1 MLKVVPMWS
10 SPINGLVVALCLGV
24 TGLSAAEPAWV
35 AKPGPWGDLQVRAV
49 YLEPPENILAVV
61 AKPSSVT
68 RWTFEQTTVNGV
80 RAIMEKAGVSAPVV
94 ERLLG
99 PTQVVVSGN
108 NVVVLPK
115 VDDLVAMSQPA
126 RSALYLELAKSPANE
141 YQRDP
146 VFIHGGDI
154 DDWLAESDLGK
165 PQQELLRKLLW
176 RRGAALVFSDIQALL
191 TLSKGPEETAAVF
204 RTITRVRSLLVEL
217 RLPLK
222 EGRSAFIDY
231 WSAGQLNAERTPF
244 LVAITRRR
252 APQEVDV
259 TQFLPT
265 LARRRVY
272 TFPTAAMGLK
282 GRLPDC
288 HWTSLNFFEEEP
300 KDLYLDSAK
309 ASEHLLNDYVAVDP
323 PYKFG
328 DVLCFLEDGEG
339 LHTCVQ
345 VADDIVLTKNG
356 ESILAPW
363 TFMSLKDVDDIYR
376 RSENTRIQG
385 YRLKGR

>member
-1 MLKVVPMWS
+1 
-10 SPINGLVVALCLGV
+10 VALCLGV
-24 TGLSAAEPAWV
+24 AGLFAAEPAWV
-35 AKPGPWGDLQVRAV
+35 AKPGPWGDLQVRTV

-61 AKPSSVT
+61 SKPSSVT
-68 RWTFEQTTVNGV
+68 RWTFEQTTEKGV
-80 RAIMEKAGVSAPVV
+80 RAIMAKAGLTSALID
-94 ERLLG
+94 RLMG
-99 PTQVVVSGN
+99 PTQVVASGN

-115 VDDLVAMSQPA
+115 VEDLVAIGETA
-126 RSALYLELAKSPANE
+126 RSALYVELAKSAANE

-154 DDWLAESDLGK
+154 DDWLAETEITK
-165 PQQELLRKLLW
+165 PQQELMRKLLW
-176 RRGAALVFSDIQALL
+176 RRGSAVVFSDIQALL
-191 TLSKGPEETAAVF
+191 TLTKDAGEVAAVF

-217 RLPLK
+217 KLPLK
-222 EGRSAFIDY
+222 EGRASFIDY
-231 WSAGQLNAERTPF
+231 WSAGSLNAERVPF
-244 LVAITRRR
+244 LAAITRRR
-252 APQEVDV
+252 APQLIDV

-288 HWTSLNFFEEEP
+288 HWTSLNFFEEEA
-300 KDLYLDSAK
+300 KDTYLDSAV
-309 ASEHLLNDYVAVDP
+309 ASQHLLTAYAAIDP

-328 DVLCFLEDGEG
+328 DVLCFLDNGEG

-376 RSENTRIQG
+376 RSPDTRIQG

>member
-1 MLKVVPMWS
+1 MSFRS
-10 SPINGLVVALCLGV
+10 SLRFALISALCVVAAGV
-24 TGLSAAEPAWV
+24 FAAEPAWV
-35 AKPGPWGDLQVRAV
+35 AKPGPWGELQVRTV
-49 YLEPPENILAVV
+49 YLEPPENILAIV
-61 AKPSSVT
+61 AKPTSVT
-68 RWTFEQTTVNGV
+68 RWTFEQTTEKGV
-80 RAIMEKAGVSAPVV
+80 REIMEKAGLPSAVIG
-94 ERLLG
+94 RLLS
-99 PTQVVVSGN
+99 PTQVVASGN
-108 NVVVLPK
+108 SVVVLPK
-115 VDDLVAMSQPA
+115 VEDLLAISQEA
-126 RSALYLELAKSPANE
+126 RSALYAELAKSAANE

-154 DDWLAESDLGK
+154 EDWLAETEITK

-176 RRGAALVFSDIQALL
+176 RRGSALVFSDIQALL
-191 TLSKGPEETAAVF
+191 TLAKNSDEVAAVF

-217 RLPLK
+217 KLPLK
-222 EGRSAFIDY
+222 EGRAEFIDY
-231 WSAGQLNAERTPF
+231 WSAGTLNAERAPF

-252 APQEVDV
+252 APQMIDI

-300 KDLYLDSAK
+300 KDLFLDSAK
-309 ASEHLLNDYVAVDP
+309 ASEHLLSGYVAIDP
-323 PYKFG
+323 PFKFG
-328 DVLCFLEDGEG
+328 DVLCFLDNGEG

-363 TFMSLKDVDDIYR
+363 TFMSLKDLEEIYR
-376 RSENTRIQG
+376 RSANTRVQG

>member
-1 MLKVVPMWS
+1 MS
-10 SPINGLVVALCLGV
+10 FRSPIPLVLILALSLCAAGLF
-24 TGLSAAEPAWV
+24 SAEPVWV
-35 AKPGPWGDLQVRAV
+35 AKPGPWGDLQVRTV

-61 AKPSSVT
+61 AKPSAVT
-68 RWTFEQTTVNGV
+68 RWTFEQTTEKGV
-80 RAIMEKAGVSAPVV
+80 RATMEKAGLPSALVD
-94 ERLLG
+94 RLLG
-99 PTQVVVSGN
+99 PTQVVSSGN

-115 VDDLVAMSQPA
+115 VEDLVAMTEAS
-126 RSALYLELAKSPANE
+126 RSALYAELAKSSANE

-146 VFIHGGDI
+146 IFIHGGDI
-154 DDWLAESDLGK
+154 DDWLAETDITK
-165 PQQELLRKLLW
+165 PQQELMRKLLW

-191 TLSKGPEETAAVF
+191 TLAKDSKEVAAVF
-204 RTITRVRSLLVEL
+204 RTITRIRSLLVEL
-217 RLPLK
+217 KLPLR
-222 EGRSAFIDY
+222 EGRATFVDY
-231 WSAGQLNAERTPF
+231 WSAGNLNAERVPF
-244 LVAITRRR
+244 LVAVTRRR
-252 APQEVDV
+252 APQDIDI

-309 ASEHLLNDYVAVDP
+309 ASEHLLTDYVAIDP

-328 DVLCFLEDGEG
+328 DILCFLDDGEG

-363 TFMSLKDVDDIYR
+363 TFMPLKDVDDIYR
-376 RSENTRIQG
+376 RSADTRIQG

>member
-1 MLKVVPMWS
+1 MSLRPSLVF
-10 SPINGLVVALCLGV
+10 GLVSVVCLGV
-24 TGLSAAEPAWV
+24 LGLFSAEPVWV
-35 AKPGPWGDLQVRAV
+35 SKPGPWGDLQVRTV
-49 YLEPPENILAVV
+49 YLEPPENILAIV
-61 AKPSSVT
+61 AKPSSIT
-68 RWTFEQTTVNGV
+68 RWTFEQTTEKGV
-80 RAIMEKAGVSAPVV
+80 RLTMEKAGLPSGLID
-94 ERLLG
+94 RLLG
-99 PTQVVVSGN
+99 PTQIIASGN

-115 VDDLVAMSQPA
+115 VEDLVEISQAA
-126 RSALYLELAKSPANE
+126 RSALYLELAKSAANE

-146 VFIHGGDI
+146 VFIHGGDV
-154 DDWLAESDLGK
+154 DDWLADVEISK
-165 PQQELLRKLLW
+165 PQQAMLRKLLW
-176 RRGAALVFSDIQALL
+176 RRGAALVFSDIQAV
-191 TLSKGPEETAAVF
+191 LSLAKNSEEVAAVF

-217 RLPLK
+217 KLPLK
-222 EGRSAFIDY
+222 DGRATFIDY
-231 WSAGQLNAERTPF
+231 WSAGTLNAERAPF

-252 APQEVDV
+252 APQLIDI

-309 ASEHLLNDYVAVDP
+309 ASEHLLADYVAIDP
-323 PYKFG
+323 PFKFG
-328 DVLCFLEDGEG
+328 DILCFLDKGEG

-363 TFMSLKDVDDIYR
+363 TLMPMKDVDDVYR
-376 RSENTRIQG
+376 RSPDTRVQG
-385 YRLKGR
+385 YRLKGH

>member
-1 MLKVVPMWS
+1 MS
-10 SPINGLVVALCLGV
+10 FRSPIPLVLILALSLCAAGLF
-24 TGLSAAEPAWV
+24 SAEPVWV
-35 AKPGPWGDLQVRAV
+35 AKPGPWGDLQVRTV

-61 AKPSSVT
+61 AKPSAVT
-68 RWTFEQTTVNGV
+68 RWTFEQTTEKGV
-80 RAIMEKAGVSAPVV
+80 RATMEKAGLPSALVD
-94 ERLLG
+94 RLLG
-99 PTQVVVSGN
+99 PTQVVSSGN

-115 VDDLVAMSQPA
+115 VEDLVAMTEAS
-126 RSALYLELAKSPANE
+126 RSALYAELAKSSANE

-146 VFIHGGDI
+146 IFIHGGDI
-154 DDWLAESDLGK
+154 DDWLAETEITK
-165 PQQELLRKLLW
+165 PQQELMRKLLW

-191 TLSKGPEETAAVF
+191 TLAKDSKEVAAVF
-204 RTITRVRSLLVEL
+204 RTITRIRSLLVEL
-217 RLPLK
+217 KLPLR
-222 EGRSAFIDY
+222 EGRATFVDY
-231 WSAGQLNAERTPF
+231 WSAGNLNAERVPF
-244 LVAITRRR
+244 LVAVTRRR
-252 APQEVDV
+252 APQDIDI

-309 ASEHLLNDYVAVDP
+309 ASEHLLTDYVAIDP

-328 DVLCFLEDGEG
+328 DILCFLDDGEG

-363 TFMSLKDVDDIYR
+363 TFMPLKDVDDIYR
-376 RSENTRIQG
+376 RSADTRIQG

>member
-1 MLKVVPMWS
+1 LC
-10 SPINGLVVALCLGV
+10 VVAAGV
-24 TGLSAAEPAWV
+24 FAAEPVWV
-35 AKPGPWGDLQVRAV
+35 AKPGPWGELQVRTV
-49 YLEPPENILAVV
+49 YLEPPENILAIV
-61 AKPSSVT
+61 AKPTSVT
-68 RWTFEQTTVNGV
+68 RWTFEQTTEKGV
-80 RAIMEKAGVSAPVV
+80 RGIMEKAGLPSAVIG
-94 ERLLG
+94 RLLS
-99 PTQVVVSGN
+99 PAQVVASGN
-108 NVVVLPK
+108 SVVVLPK
-115 VDDLVAMSQPA
+115 VEDLLAISQEA
-126 RSALYLELAKSPANE
+126 RSALYAELAKSAANE

-154 DDWLAESDLGK
+154 EDWLAETEITK

-176 RRGAALVFSDIQALL
+176 RRGSALVFSDIQALL
-191 TLSKGPEETAAVF
+191 TLAKNSDEVAAVF

-217 RLPLK
+217 KLPLK
-222 EGRSAFIDY
+222 EGRAQFIDY
-231 WSAGQLNAERTPF
+231 WSAGTLNAERAPF

-252 APQEVDV
+252 APQIIDI

-300 KDLYLDSAK
+300 KDLFLDSAK
-309 ASEHLLNDYVAVDP
+309 ASEHLLSGYVAIDP
-323 PYKFG
+323 PFKFG
-328 DVLCFLEDGEG
+328 DVLCFLDNGEG

-363 TFMSLKDVDDIYR
+363 TFMSLKDLEEIYR
-376 RSENTRIQG
+376 RSANTRVQG
-385 YRLKGR
+385 YRLKGH

>member
-1 MLKVVPMWS
+1 MS
-10 SPINGLVVALCLGV
+10 FRSPIPLVLILALSLCAAGLF
-24 TGLSAAEPAWV
+24 SAEPVWV
-35 AKPGPWGDLQVRAV
+35 AKPGPWGDLQVRTV

-61 AKPSSVT
+61 AKPSAVT
-68 RWTFEQTTVNGV
+68 RWTFEQTTEKGV
-80 RAIMEKAGVSAPVV
+80 RATLEKAGLPSALVD
-94 ERLLG
+94 RLLG
-99 PTQVVVSGN
+99 PTQVVASGN

-115 VDDLVAMSQPA
+115 VEDLVAMTEAA
-126 RSALYLELAKSPANE
+126 RSALYAELAKSSANE

-146 VFIHGGDI
+146 IFIHGGDI
-154 DDWLAESDLGK
+154 DDWLAETEITK
-165 PQQELLRKLLW
+165 PQQELMRKLLW
-176 RRGAALVFSDIQALL
+176 RRGSALVFSDIQALL
-191 TLSKGPEETAAVF
+191 TLAKDSQEVAAVF
-204 RTITRVRSLLVEL
+204 RTITRIRSLLVEL
-217 RLPLK
+217 RLPLR
-222 EGRSAFIDY
+222 EGRATFVDY
-231 WSAGQLNAERTPF
+231 WSAGNLNAERVPF
-244 LVAITRRR
+244 LVAVTRRR
-252 APQEVDV
+252 APQDVDV

-265 LARRRVY
+265 LARRRIY

-309 ASEHLLNDYVAVDP
+309 ASEHLLTDYVAIDP

-328 DVLCFLEDGEG
+328 DILCFLDDGEG

-363 TFMSLKDVDDIYR
+363 TFMPLKDVDDIYR
-376 RSENTRIQG
+376 RSADTRIQG

>member
-1 MLKVVPMWS
+1 MS
-10 SPINGLVVALCLGV
+10 FRSPIPLVLILALSLCAAGLF
-24 TGLSAAEPAWV
+24 SAEPVWV
-35 AKPGPWGDLQVRAV
+35 AKPGPWGDLQVRTV

-61 AKPSSVT
+61 AKPSAVT
-68 RWTFEQTTVNGV
+68 RWTFEQTTEKGV
-80 RAIMEKAGVSAPVV
+80 RATLEKAGLPSALVD
-94 ERLLG
+94 RLLG
-99 PTQVVVSGN
+99 PTQVVASGN

-115 VDDLVAMSQPA
+115 VEDLVAMTEAS
-126 RSALYLELAKSPANE
+126 RSALYAELAKSSANE

-146 VFIHGGDI
+146 IFIHGGDI
-154 DDWLAESDLGK
+154 DDWLAETEITK
-165 PQQELLRKLLW
+165 PQQELMRKLLW
-176 RRGAALVFSDIQALL
+176 RRGSALVFSDIQALL
-191 TLSKGPEETAAVF
+191 TLAKDSQEVAAVF
-204 RTITRVRSLLVEL
+204 RTITRIRSLLVEL
-217 RLPLK
+217 RLPLR
-222 EGRSAFIDY
+222 EGRATFVDY
-231 WSAGQLNAERTPF
+231 WSAGNLNAERVPF
-244 LVAITRRR
+244 LVAVTRRR
-252 APQEVDV
+252 APQDIDV

-265 LARRRVY
+265 LARRRIY

-309 ASEHLLNDYVAVDP
+309 ASEHLLTDYVAIDP

-328 DVLCFLEDGEG
+328 DILCFLDDGEG

-363 TFMSLKDVDDIYR
+363 TFMPLKDVDDIYR
-376 RSENTRIQG
+376 RSADTRIQG

>member
-1 MLKVVPMWS
+1 VS
-10 SPINGLVVALCLGV
+10 FRSPIPLVLILALSLCAAGLF
-24 TGLSAAEPAWV
+24 SAEPVWV
-35 AKPGPWGDLQVRAV
+35 AKPGPWGDLQVRTV

-61 AKPSSVT
+61 AKPSAVT
-68 RWTFEQTTVNGV
+68 RWTFEQTTEKGV
-80 RAIMEKAGVSAPVV
+80 RATMEKAGLPSALVD
-94 ERLLG
+94 RLLG
-99 PTQVVVSGN
+99 PTQVVSSGN

-115 VDDLVAMSQPA
+115 VEDLVAMTEAS
-126 RSALYLELAKSPANE
+126 RSALYAELAKSSANE

-146 VFIHGGDI
+146 IFIHGGDI
-154 DDWLAESDLGK
+154 DDWLAETDITK
-165 PQQELLRKLLW
+165 PQQELMRKLLW

-191 TLSKGPEETAAVF
+191 TLAKDSKEVAAVF
-204 RTITRVRSLLVEL
+204 RTITRIRSLLVEL
-217 RLPLK
+217 KLPLR
-222 EGRSAFIDY
+222 EGRATFVDY
-231 WSAGQLNAERTPF
+231 WSAGNLNAERVPF
-244 LVAITRRR
+244 LVAVTRRR
-252 APQEVDV
+252 APQDIDI

-309 ASEHLLNDYVAVDP
+309 ASEHLLTDYVAIDP

-328 DVLCFLEDGEG
+328 DILCFLDDGEG

-363 TFMSLKDVDDIYR
+363 TFMPLKDVDDIYR
-376 RSENTRIQG
+376 RSADTRIQG

>member
-1 MLKVVPMWS
+1 M
-10 SPINGLVVALCLGV
+10 ALCLGV
-24 TGLSAAEPAWV
+24 AGLFAAEPAWI
-35 AKPGPWGDLQVRAV
+35 AKPGPWGDLQVRTV

-61 AKPSSVT
+61 SKPSSVT
-68 RWTFEQTTVNGV
+68 RWTFEQTTEKGV
-80 RAIMEKAGVSAPVV
+80 RAIMAKAGLTSALID
-94 ERLLG
+94 RLMG
-99 PTQVVVSGN
+99 PTQVVASGN

-115 VDDLVAMSQPA
+115 VEDLVAIGETA
-126 RSALYLELAKSPANE
+126 RSALYVELAKSSANE

-154 DDWLAESDLGK
+154 DDWLAETEITK
-165 PQQELLRKLLW
+165 PQQDLMRKLLW
-176 RRGAALVFSDIQALL
+176 RRGSAVVFSDIQALL
-191 TLSKGPEETAAVF
+191 TLTKDAGEVAAVF

-217 RLPLK
+217 KLPLK
-222 EGRSAFIDY
+222 EGRATFVDY
-231 WSAGQLNAERTPF
+231 WSAGSLNAERTPF

-252 APQEVDV
+252 AAQDVDV

-288 HWTSLNFFEEEP
+288 HWTSLNFFEEEA
-300 KDLYLDSAK
+300 KDAYLDSAV
-309 ASEHLLNDYVAVDP
+309 ASQHLLTAYAAIDP

-328 DVLCFLEDGEG
+328 DVLCFLDNGEG

-376 RSENTRIQG
+376 RSPDTRIQG

>member
-1 MLKVVPMWS
+1 VSLRPSLVF
-10 SPINGLVVALCLGV
+10 GLVSVVCLGV
-24 TGLSAAEPAWV
+24 LGLFSAEPVWV
-35 AKPGPWGDLQVRAV
+35 SKPGPWGDLQVRTV
-49 YLEPPENILAVV
+49 YLEPPENILAIV

-68 RWTFEQTTVNGV
+68 RWTFEQTTEKGV
-80 RAIMEKAGVSAPVV
+80 RLTMEKAGLPSGLID
-94 ERLLG
+94 RLLG
-99 PTQVVVSGN
+99 PTQVIASGN

-115 VDDLVAMSQPA
+115 VEDLVEISQAA
-126 RSALYLELAKSPANE
+126 RSALYLELAKSEANE
-141 YQRDP
+141 YQSDP
-146 VFIHGGDI
+146 VFIHGGDV
-154 DDWLAESDLGK
+154 DDWLADAEISK
-165 PQQELLRKLLW
+165 PQQAMLRKLIW
-176 RRGAALVFSDIQALL
+176 RRGAALVFSDIQAV
-191 TLSKGPEETAAVF
+191 LSLAKNSEEVAAVF

-217 RLPLK
+217 KLPLK
-222 EGRSAFIDY
+222 DGRATFIDY
-231 WSAGQLNAERTPF
+231 WSAGTLNAERAPF

-252 APQEVDV
+252 APQLIDI

-309 ASEHLLNDYVAVDP
+309 ASEHLLADYVAIDP
-323 PYKFG
+323 PFKFG
-328 DVLCFLEDGEG
+328 DVLCFLDKGEG

-363 TFMSLKDVDDIYR
+363 TLMPMKDVDDVYR
-376 RSENTRIQG
+376 RSPDTRVQG
-385 YRLKGR
+385 YRLKGH

>member
-1 MLKVVPMWS
+1 MSLRPSLVF
-10 SPINGLVVALCLGV
+10 GLVSVVCLGV
-24 TGLSAAEPAWV
+24 LGLFSAEPVWV
-35 AKPGPWGDLQVRAV
+35 SKPGPWGDLQVRTV
-49 YLEPPENILAVV
+49 YLEPPENILAIV

-68 RWTFEQTTVNGV
+68 RWTFEQTTEKGV
-80 RAIMEKAGVSAPVV
+80 RLTMEKAGLPSGLID
-94 ERLLG
+94 RLLG
-99 PTQVVVSGN
+99 PTQVIASGN

-115 VDDLVAMSQPA
+115 VEDLVEISQAA
-126 RSALYLELAKSPANE
+126 RSALYLELAKSEANE

-146 VFIHGGDI
+146 VFIHGGDV
-154 DDWLAESDLGK
+154 DDWLADVEISK
-165 PQQELLRKLLW
+165 PQQAMLRKLLW
-176 RRGAALVFSDIQALL
+176 RRGAALVFSDIPAV
-191 TLSKGPEETAAVF
+191 LSLAKNSEEVAAVF

-217 RLPLK
+217 KLPLK
-222 EGRSAFIDY
+222 DGRATFIDY
-231 WSAGQLNAERTPF
+231 WSAGTLNAERAPF

-252 APQEVDV
+252 APQLIDI

-309 ASEHLLNDYVAVDP
+309 ASEHLLADYVAIDP
-323 PYKFG
+323 PFKFG
-328 DVLCFLEDGEG
+328 DVLCFLDKGEG

-363 TFMSLKDVDDIYR
+363 TLMPMKDVDDDYR
-376 RSENTRIQG
+376 RSPDTRVQG
-385 YRLKGR
+385 YRLKGH

>member
-1 MLKVVPMWS
+1 MPSRS
-10 SPINGLVVALCLGV
+10 SSFFALLVALCLVAGA
-24 TGLSAAEPAWV
+24 LFSAEPVWV
-35 AKPGPWGDLQVRAV
+35 AKPGPWGDLQVRTV
-49 YLEPPENILAVV
+49 YLEPPENILAIV

-68 RWTFEQTTVNGV
+68 RWTFEQTTEKGV
-80 RAIMEKAGVSAPVV
+80 RAIMEKAGLTAASID
-94 ERLLG
+94 RLMG
-99 PTQVVVSGN
+99 PTQVIASGN
-108 NVVVLPK
+108 NVIVLPK
-115 VDDLVAMSQPA
+115 VADLVELSQSA
-126 RSALYLELAKSPANE
+126 RSALYLELAKSAANE

-154 DDWLAESDLGK
+154 EDWLAETEITK

-176 RRGAALVFSDIQALL
+176 RRGSALVFSDIQAV
-191 TLSKGPEETAAVF
+191 LSLAKTSEEIAAVF

-217 RLPLK
+217 KLPLK
-222 EGRSAFIDY
+222 DGRGTFIDY
-231 WSAGQLNAERTPF
+231 WSAGNLNAERTPF

-252 APQEVDV
+252 APQLIDV

-300 KDLYLDSAK
+300 NDLYLDTAK
-309 ASEHLLNDYVAVDP
+309 ASEHLLSGYVAVDP

-328 DVLCFLEDGEG
+328 DVLCFLDNGEG

-356 ESILAPW
+356 ESIRAPW

-376 RSENTRIQG
+376 RSADTRIQG
-385 YRLKGR
+385 YRLKAR

>member
-1 MLKVVPMWS
+1 M
-10 SPINGLVVALCLGV
+10 ALCLGA
-24 TGLSAAEPAWV
+24 GRLSSVEPAWV
-35 AKPGPWGDLQVRAV
+35 AKPGPWGDLRVRTV

-61 AKPSSVT
+61 AKPSSVP
-68 RWTFEQTTVNGV
+68 RWTFEQTTEKGV
-80 RAIMEKAGVSAPVV
+80 RLTMEKAGLPSGLID
-94 ERLLG
+94 RLMG
-99 PTQVVVSGN
+99 PTQVIASGN
-108 NVVVLPK
+108 NVIVLPK
-115 VDDLVAMSQPA
+115 VADLAEISQAA
-126 RSALYLELAKSPANE
+126 RSALYLELAKSGANE

-154 DDWLAESDLGK
+154 DDWMADVEISK

-176 RRGAALVFSDIQALL
+176 RRGAALVFSDIQAV
-191 TLSKGPEETAAVF
+191 LSLAKNSEEVAAVF
-204 RTITRVRSLLVEL
+204 RAITRVRSLLVEL
-217 RLPLK
+217 KLPLK
-222 EGRSAFIDY
+222 EGRATFIDY
-231 WSAGQLNAERTPF
+231 WSAGTLNTDRTPF

-252 APQEVDV
+252 APQMIDI

-272 TFPTAAMGLK
+272 TFPTAAMALK

-309 ASEHLLNDYVAVDP
+309 ASEHLLADYVAIDP
-323 PYKFG
+323 PFKFG
-328 DVLCFLEDGEG
+328 DVLCFLDKGEG

-345 VADDIVLTKNG
+345 VADDIVLSKNG

-363 TFMSLKDVDDIYR
+363 TLMPMKDVDDVYR
-376 RSENTRIQG
+376 RSPDTRVQG
-385 YRLKGR
+385 YRLKKH

>member
-1 MLKVVPMWS
+1 MR
-10 SPINGLVVALCLGV
+10 
-24 TGLSAAEPAWV
+24 T
-35 AKPGPWGDLQVRAV
+35 V

-68 RWTFEQTTVNGV
+68 RWTFEQTTEKGV
-80 RAIMEKAGVSAPVV
+80 RATMEKAGLPSALVD
-94 ERLLG
+94 RLLG
-99 PTQVVVSGN
+99 PTQVVASGN

-115 VDDLVAMSQPA
+115 VEDLVAMTAAS
-126 RSALYLELAKSPANE
+126 RSALYAELAKSSANE

-154 DDWLAESDLGK
+154 DDWLAETEITK
-165 PQQELLRKLLW
+165 PQQELMRKLLW
-176 RRGAALVFSDIQALL
+176 RRGSALVFSDIQALL
-191 TLSKGPEETAAVF
+191 SLAEGSEEVAAVF

-217 RLPLK
+217 RLPLR
-222 EGRSAFIDY
+222 EGRATFVDY
-231 WSAGQLNAERTPF
+231 WSAGNLNAERVPF
-244 LVAITRRR
+244 LVAVTRRR
-252 APQEVDV
+252 APQDIDV

-265 LARRRVY
+265 LARRRIY

-309 ASEHLLNDYVAVDP
+309 ASEHLLADYVAIDP

-328 DVLCFLEDGEG
+328 DILCFLDDGEG
-339 LHTCVQ
+339 LHTCVH

-363 TFMSLKDVDDIYR
+363 TFMPLKDVDDIYR
-376 RSENTRIQG
+376 RSPDTRIQG
-385 YRLKGR
+385 YRLKGH

>member
-1 MLKVVPMWS
+1 VSFRS
-10 SPINGLVVALCLGV
+10 SLRFALISALCVVAAGV
-24 TGLSAAEPAWV
+24 FAAEPAWV
-35 AKPGPWGDLQVRAV
+35 AKPGPWGELQVRTV
-49 YLEPPENILAVV
+49 YLEPPENILAIV
-61 AKPSSVT
+61 AKPTSVT
-68 RWTFEQTTVNGV
+68 RWTFEQTTEKGV
-80 RAIMEKAGVSAPVV
+80 RGIMEKAGLPSAVIG
-94 ERLLG
+94 RLLS
-99 PTQVVVSGN
+99 PTQVVASGN
-108 NVVVLPK
+108 SVVVLPK
-115 VDDLVAMSQPA
+115 VEDLLAISQEA
-126 RSALYLELAKSPANE
+126 RSALYAELAKSAANE

-154 DDWLAESDLGK
+154 EDWLAETEITK

-176 RRGAALVFSDIQALL
+176 RRGSALVFSDIQALL
-191 TLSKGPEETAAVF
+191 TLAKNSDEVAAVF

-217 RLPLK
+217 KLPLK
-222 EGRSAFIDY
+222 EGRAQFIDY
-231 WSAGQLNAERTPF
+231 WSAGTLNAERAPF

-252 APQEVDV
+252 APQMIDI

-300 KDLYLDSAK
+300 KDLFLDSAK
-309 ASEHLLNDYVAVDP
+309 ASEHLLSGYVAIDP
-323 PYKFG
+323 PFKFG
-328 DVLCFLEDGEG
+328 DVLCFLDNGEG

-363 TFMSLKDVDDIYR
+363 TFMSLKDLEEIYR
-376 RSENTRIQG
+376 RSANTRVQG
-385 YRLKGR
+385 YRLKGH

>member
-1 MLKVVPMWS
+1 VSIRSSLRFALLFVV
-10 SPINGLVVALCLGV
+10 CLGV
-24 TGLSAAEPAWV
+24 SRLFAAEPVWT
-35 AKPGPWGDLQVRAV
+35 AKPGPWGDLQVRTV
-49 YLEPPENILAVV
+49 YLEPPENILAIV

-68 RWTFEQTTVNGV
+68 RWTFEQTTEKNV
-80 RAIMEKAGVSAPVV
+80 REIMEKAGVSPALVSRLMAPAK
-94 ERLLG
+94 
-99 PTQVVVSGN
+99 VVVSGN
-108 NVVVLPK
+108 NVVILPE
-115 VDDLVAMSQPA
+115 VTDLAEIGQAA
-126 RSALYLELAKSPANE
+126 RSALYAELAKSAANE

-154 DDWLAESDLGK
+154 EDWLADTELTK
-165 PQQELLRKLLW
+165 PQQQLLRKLLW
-176 RRGAALVFSDIQALL
+176 RRGSALVFSDIQALL
-191 TLSKGPEETAAVF
+191 TLAKNSEEVAAVF

-217 RLPLK
+217 KLPLK
-222 EGRSAFIDY
+222 DGRATFIDY
-231 WSAGQLNAERTPF
+231 WSAGTLNAERVPF

-252 APQEVDV
+252 APQLVDV

-309 ASEHLLNDYVAVDP
+309 ATEHLLADYVAIDP

-328 DVLCFLEDGEG
+328 DILCFLDNGEG

-345 VADDIVLTKNG
+345 IADDIVLTKNG

-363 TFMSLKDVDDIYR
+363 TFMSLKDVDEVYR
-376 RSENTRIQG
+376 RSPATRIQG

>member
-1 MLKVVPMWS
+1 M
-10 SPINGLVVALCLGV
+10 ALCLGV
-24 TGLSAAEPAWV
+24 AGLFAAEPAWV
-35 AKPGPWGDLQVRAV
+35 AKPGPWGDLQVRTV

-61 AKPSSVT
+61 SKPSSVT
-68 RWTFEQTTVNGV
+68 RWTFEQTTEKGV
-80 RAIMEKAGVSAPVV
+80 RAIMAKAGLTSALID
-94 ERLLG
+94 RLMG
-99 PTQVVVSGN
+99 PTQVVASGN

-115 VDDLVAMSQPA
+115 VEDLVAIGETA
-126 RSALYLELAKSPANE
+126 RSALYVELAKSAANE
-141 YQRDP
+141 YQCDP

-154 DDWLAESDLGK
+154 DDWLAETEITK
-165 PQQELLRKLLW
+165 PQQDLMRKLLW
-176 RRGAALVFSDIQALL
+176 RRGSAVVFSDIQALL
-191 TLSKGPEETAAVF
+191 TLTKDAGEVAAVF

-217 RLPLK
+217 KLPLK
-222 EGRSAFIDY
+222 EGRATFVDY
-231 WSAGQLNAERTPF
+231 WSAGSLNAERTPF

-252 APQEVDV
+252 AAQDVDV

-288 HWTSLNFFEEEP
+288 HWTSLNFFEEEA
-300 KDLYLDSAK
+300 KDTYLDSAV
-309 ASEHLLNDYVAVDP
+309 ASQHLLTAYAAIDP

-328 DVLCFLEDGEG
+328 DVLCFLDNGEG

-376 RSENTRIQG
+376 RSPDTRIQG

>member
-1 MLKVVPMWS
+1 MSLRPSLVF
-10 SPINGLVVALCLGV
+10 GLVSVVCLGV
-24 TGLSAAEPAWV
+24 LGLFSAEPVWV
-35 AKPGPWGDLQVRAV
+35 SKSGPWGDLQVRTV
-49 YLEPPENILAVV
+49 YLEPPENILAIV

-68 RWTFEQTTVNGV
+68 RWTFEQTTEKGV
-80 RAIMEKAGVSAPVV
+80 RLTMEKAGLPSGLID
-94 ERLLG
+94 RLLG
-99 PTQVVVSGN
+99 PTQVIASGN

-115 VDDLVAMSQPA
+115 VEDLVEISQAA
-126 RSALYLELAKSPANE
+126 RSALYLELAKSEANE

-146 VFIHGGDI
+146 VFIHGGDV
-154 DDWLAESDLGK
+154 DDWLADVEISK
-165 PQQELLRKLLW
+165 PQQAMLRKLLW
-176 RRGAALVFSDIQALL
+176 RRGAALVFSDIQAV
-191 TLSKGPEETAAVF
+191 LSLAKNSEEVAAVF

-217 RLPLK
+217 KLPLK
-222 EGRSAFIDY
+222 DGRATFIDY
-231 WSAGQLNAERTPF
+231 WSAGTLNAERAPF

-252 APQEVDV
+252 APQLIDI

-272 TFPTAAMGLK
+272 TFPAAAMGLK

-309 ASEHLLNDYVAVDP
+309 ASEHLLADYVAIDP
-323 PYKFG
+323 PFKFG
-328 DVLCFLEDGEG
+328 DILCFLDKGEG

-363 TFMSLKDVDDIYR
+363 TLMPMKDVDDVYR
-376 RSENTRIQG
+376 RSPDTRVQG
-385 YRLKGR
+385 YRLKGH

>member
-1 MLKVVPMWS
+1 MRS
-10 SPINGLVVALCLGV
+10 SPFIGLVVVMCLGV
-24 TGLSAAEPAWV
+24 ISLFAAEPAWE
-35 AKPGPWGDLQVRAV
+35 AKPGPWGDLQVRTV

-61 AKPSSVT
+61 AKPTSVT
-68 RWTFEQTTVNGV
+68 RWTFEQTTINGV
-80 RAIMEKAGVSAPVV
+80 RSIMEKSGVEASLID
-94 ERLLG
+94 RLLG

-115 VDDLVAMSQPA
+115 VEDLVLMSQTA
-126 RSALYLELAKSPANE
+126 RSAFYLELAKSPANE
-141 YQRDP
+141 YQRYP

-154 DDWLAESDLGK
+154 DDWLDESDLGK

-191 TLSKGPEETAAVF
+191 TLSSGPDEVAAVF

-217 RLPLK
+217 SLPLK
-222 EGRSAFIDY
+222 EGRSTFIDY
-231 WSAGQLNAERTPF
+231 WSAGQLNSERTPF

-252 APQEVDV
+252 APQTIDI
-259 TQFLPT
+259 TQLLPT

-272 TFPTAAMGLK
+272 TFPTASMGLK

-300 KDLYLDSAK
+300 KDVYLDSAK
-309 ASEHLLNDYVAVDP
+309 ASEHLLTDFVAVDP

-328 DVLCFLEDGEG
+328 DVICFLERGEG

-345 VADDIVLTKNG
+345 IADDIVLTKNG

-363 TFMSLKDVDDIYR
+363 TFMLLKDVDDIYR
-376 RSENTRIQG
+376 QSADTRIQG

>member
-1 MLKVVPMWS
+1 MSFRS
-10 SPINGLVVALCLGV
+10 SLRFALISALCVVAAGV
-24 TGLSAAEPAWV
+24 FAAEPAWV
-35 AKPGPWGDLQVRAV
+35 AKPGPWGELQVRTV
-49 YLEPPENILAVV
+49 YLEPPENILAIV
-61 AKPSSVT
+61 AKPTSVT
-68 RWTFEQTTVNGV
+68 RWTFEQTTEKGV
-80 RAIMEKAGVSAPVV
+80 REIMEKAGLPSAVIG
-94 ERLLG
+94 RLLS
-99 PTQVVVSGN
+99 PTQVVASGN
-108 NVVVLPK
+108 SVVVLPK
-115 VDDLVAMSQPA
+115 VEDLLAISQEA
-126 RSALYLELAKSPANE
+126 RSALYAELAKSAANE

-154 DDWLAESDLGK
+154 EDWLAETEITK

-176 RRGAALVFSDIQALL
+176 RRGSALVFSDIQALL
-191 TLSKGPEETAAVF
+191 TLAKNSDEVAAVF

-217 RLPLK
+217 KLPLK
-222 EGRSAFIDY
+222 EGRAEFINY
-231 WSAGQLNAERTPF
+231 WSAGTLNAERAPF

-252 APQEVDV
+252 APQMIDI

-300 KDLYLDSAK
+300 KDLFLDSAK
-309 ASEHLLNDYVAVDP
+309 ASEHLLSGYVAIDP
-323 PYKFG
+323 PFKFG
-328 DVLCFLEDGEG
+328 DVLCFLDNGEG

-363 TFMSLKDVDDIYR
+363 TFMSLKDLEEIYR
-376 RSENTRIQG
+376 RSANTRVQG
-385 YRLKGR
+385 YRLKGH

>member
-1 MLKVVPMWS
+1 MSFRS
-10 SPINGLVVALCLGV
+10 SLRFALISALCVVAAGV
-24 TGLSAAEPAWV
+24 FAAEPVWV
-35 AKPGPWGDLQVRAV
+35 AKPGPWGELQVRTV
-49 YLEPPENILAVV
+49 YLEPPENILAIV
-61 AKPSSVT
+61 AKPTSVT
-68 RWTFEQTTVNGV
+68 RWTFEQTTEKGV
-80 RAIMEKAGVSAPVV
+80 REIMEKAGLPSAVIG
-94 ERLLG
+94 RLLS
-99 PTQVVVSGN
+99 PTQVVASGN
-108 NVVVLPK
+108 SVVVLPK
-115 VDDLVAMSQPA
+115 VEDLLAISQEA
-126 RSALYLELAKSPANE
+126 RSALYAELAKSAANE

-154 DDWLAESDLGK
+154 EDWLAETEITK

-176 RRGAALVFSDIQALL
+176 RRGSALVFSDIQALL
-191 TLSKGPEETAAVF
+191 TLAKNSDEVAAVF

-217 RLPLK
+217 KLPLK
-222 EGRSAFIDY
+222 EGRAEFIDY
-231 WSAGQLNAERTPF
+231 WSAGTLNAERAPF

-252 APQEVDV
+252 APQMIDI

-300 KDLYLDSAK
+300 KDLFLDSAK
-309 ASEHLLNDYVAVDP
+309 ASEHLLSGYVAIDP
-323 PYKFG
+323 PFKFG
-328 DVLCFLEDGEG
+328 DVLCFLDNGEG

-363 TFMSLKDVDDIYR
+363 TFMSLKDLEEIYR
-376 RSENTRIQG
+376 RSANTRVQG
-385 YRLKGR
+385 YRLKGH

>member
-1 MLKVVPMWS
+1 MSFRS
-10 SPINGLVVALCLGV
+10 SLRFALIFALCVVAAGV
-24 TGLSAAEPAWV
+24 FAAEPAWV
-35 AKPGPWGDLQVRAV
+35 AKPGPWGELQVRTV
-49 YLEPPENILAVV
+49 YLEPPENILAIV
-61 AKPSSVT
+61 AKPTSVT
-68 RWTFEQTTVNGV
+68 RWTFEQTTEKGV
-80 RAIMEKAGVSAPVV
+80 REIMEKAGLPSAVIG
-94 ERLLG
+94 RLLS
-99 PTQVVVSGN
+99 PTQVVASGN
-108 NVVVLPK
+108 SVVVLPK
-115 VDDLVAMSQPA
+115 VEDLLAISQEA
-126 RSALYLELAKSPANE
+126 RSALYAELAKSAANE

-154 DDWLAESDLGK
+154 EDWLAETEITK

-176 RRGAALVFSDIQALL
+176 RRGSALVFSDIQALL
-191 TLSKGPEETAAVF
+191 TLAKNSDEVAAVF

-217 RLPLK
+217 KLPLK
-222 EGRSAFIDY
+222 EGRAEFIDY
-231 WSAGQLNAERTPF
+231 WSAGTLNAERAPF

-252 APQEVDV
+252 APQMIDI

-300 KDLYLDSAK
+300 KDLFLDSAK
-309 ASEHLLNDYVAVDP
+309 ASEHLLSGYVAIDP
-323 PYKFG
+323 PFKFG
-328 DVLCFLEDGEG
+328 DVLCFLDNGEG

-363 TFMSLKDVDDIYR
+363 TFMSLKDLEEIYR
-376 RSENTRIQG
+376 RSANTRVQG

>member
-1 MLKVVPMWS
+1 MS
-10 SPINGLVVALCLGV
+10 FRSPIPLVLILALSLCAAGLF
-24 TGLSAAEPAWV
+24 SAEPVWV
-35 AKPGPWGDLQVRAV
+35 AKPGPWGDLQVRTV

-61 AKPSSVT
+61 AKPSAVT
-68 RWTFEQTTVNGV
+68 RWTFEQTTEKGV
-80 RAIMEKAGVSAPVV
+80 RATLEKAGLPSALVD
-94 ERLLG
+94 RLLG
-99 PTQVVVSGN
+99 PTQVVASGN

-115 VDDLVAMSQPA
+115 VEDLVAMTEAA
-126 RSALYLELAKSPANE
+126 RSALYAELAKSSANE

-146 VFIHGGDI
+146 IFIHGGDI
-154 DDWLAESDLGK
+154 DDWLAETEITK
-165 PQQELLRKLLW
+165 PQQELMRKLLW
-176 RRGAALVFSDIQALL
+176 RRGSALVFSDIQALL
-191 TLSKGPEETAAVF
+191 TLAKDSQEVAAVF
-204 RTITRVRSLLVEL
+204 RTITRIRSLLVEL
-217 RLPLK
+217 RLPLR
-222 EGRSAFIDY
+222 EGRATFVDY
-231 WSAGQLNAERTPF
+231 WSAGNLNAERVPF
-244 LVAITRRR
+244 LVAVTRRR
-252 APQEVDV
+252 APQDIDV

-265 LARRRVY
+265 LARRRIY

-309 ASEHLLNDYVAVDP
+309 ASEHLLTDYVAIDP

-328 DVLCFLEDGEG
+328 DILCFLDDGEG

-363 TFMSLKDVDDIYR
+363 TFMPLKDVDDIYR
-376 RSENTRIQG
+376 RSADTRIQG

>member
-1 MLKVVPMWS
+1 MSFRS
-10 SPINGLVVALCLGV
+10 SLRFALISALCVVAAGV
-24 TGLSAAEPAWV
+24 FAAEPAWV
-35 AKPGPWGDLQVRAV
+35 AKPGPWGELQVRTV
-49 YLEPPENILAVV
+49 YLEPPENILAIV
-61 AKPSSVT
+61 AKPTSVT
-68 RWTFEQTTVNGV
+68 RWTFEQTTEKGV
-80 RAIMEKAGVSAPVV
+80 REIMEKAGLPSAVIG
-94 ERLLG
+94 RLLS
-99 PTQVVVSGN
+99 PTQVVASGN
-108 NVVVLPK
+108 SVVVLPK
-115 VDDLVAMSQPA
+115 VEDLLAISQEA
-126 RSALYLELAKSPANE
+126 RSALYAELAKSAANE

-154 DDWLAESDLGK
+154 EDWLAETEITK

-176 RRGAALVFSDIQALL
+176 RRGSALVFSDIQALL
-191 TLSKGPEETAAVF
+191 TLAKNSDEVAAVF

-217 RLPLK
+217 KLPLK
-222 EGRSAFIDY
+222 EGRSEFIDY
-231 WSAGQLNAERTPF
+231 WSAGTLNAERAPF

-252 APQEVDV
+252 APQMIDI

-300 KDLYLDSAK
+300 KDLFLDSAK
-309 ASEHLLNDYVAVDP
+309 ASEHLLSGYVAIDP
-323 PYKFG
+323 PFKFG
-328 DVLCFLEDGEG
+328 DVLCFLDNGEG

-363 TFMSLKDVDDIYR
+363 TFMSLKDLEEIYR
-376 RSENTRIQG
+376 RSANTRVQG

>member
-1 MLKVVPMWS
+1 VSFRS
-10 SPINGLVVALCLGV
+10 SLRFALISALCVVAAGV
-24 TGLSAAEPAWV
+24 FAAEPAWV
-35 AKPGPWGDLQVRAV
+35 AKPGPWGELQVRTV
-49 YLEPPENILAVV
+49 YLEPPENILAIV
-61 AKPSSVT
+61 AKPTSVT
-68 RWTFEQTTVNGV
+68 RWTFEQTTEKGV
-80 RAIMEKAGVSAPVV
+80 REIMEKAGLPSAVIG
-94 ERLLG
+94 RLLS
-99 PTQVVVSGN
+99 PTQVVASGN
-108 NVVVLPK
+108 SVVVLPK
-115 VDDLVAMSQPA
+115 VEDLLAISQEA
-126 RSALYLELAKSPANE
+126 RSALYAELAKSAANE

-154 DDWLAESDLGK
+154 EDWLAETEITK

-176 RRGAALVFSDIQALL
+176 RRGSAVVFSDIQALL
-191 TLSKGPEETAAVF
+191 TLAKNSDEVAAVF

-217 RLPLK
+217 KLPLK
-222 EGRSAFIDY
+222 EGRAEFIDY
-231 WSAGQLNAERTPF
+231 WSAGTLNAERAPF

-252 APQEVDV
+252 APQMIDI

-300 KDLYLDSAK
+300 KDLFLDSAK
-309 ASEHLLNDYVAVDP
+309 ASEHLLSGYVAIDP
-323 PYKFG
+323 PFKFG
-328 DVLCFLEDGEG
+328 DVLCFLDNGEG

-363 TFMSLKDVDDIYR
+363 TFMSLKDLEEIYR
-376 RSENTRIQG
+376 RSANTRVQG
-385 YRLKGR
+385 YRLKGH

>member
-1 MLKVVPMWS
+1 MPLRS
-10 SPINGLVVALCLGV
+10 LFSIALVAACLGS
-24 TGLSAAEPAWV
+24 TGLFSAEPVWES
-35 AKPGPWGDLQVRAV
+35 KTGPWGDLQVRTV

-61 AKPSSVT
+61 SKPSSVT
-68 RWTFEQTTVNGV
+68 RWTFEQTTEKGV
-80 RAIMEKAGVSAPVV
+80 RAIMTKAGVTSALID
-94 ERLLG
+94 RLMG

-108 NVVVLPK
+108 NIIVLPK
-115 VDDLVAMSQPA
+115 VEDLVALGETA
-126 RSALYLELAKSPANE
+126 RSALYVELAKFAANE
-141 YQRDP
+141 YHRDP

-154 DDWLAESDLGK
+154 DDWLAETEITK
-165 PQQELLRKLLW
+165 PQQELMRKLLW
-176 RRGAALVFSDIQALL
+176 RRGAAVVFSDIQALL
-191 TLSKGPEETAAVF
+191 TLAKSSEEVAAIF

-217 RLPLK
+217 KLPLK
-222 EGRSAFIDY
+222 EGRATFIDY
-231 WSAGQLNAERTPF
+231 WSAGSLNAERVPF
-244 LVAITRRR
+244 LAAITRRR
-252 APQEVDV
+252 APQTIDV
-259 TQFLPT
+259 TQFLPA

-288 HWTSLNFFEEEP
+288 HWTSLNFFEEEA
-300 KDLYLDSAK
+300 KDTYLDSAV
-309 ASEHLLNDYVAVDP
+309 ASQHLLTAYAAIDP

-328 DVLCFLEDGEG
+328 DVLCFLDDGEG

-356 ESILAPW
+356 ESILAAW

-376 RSENTRIQG
+376 RSADTRIQG

>member
-1 MLKVVPMWS
+1 MR
-10 SPINGLVVALCLGV
+10 
-24 TGLSAAEPAWV
+24 T
-35 AKPGPWGDLQVRAV
+35 V
-49 YLEPPENILAVV
+49 YLEPPENILAIV
-61 AKPSSVT
+61 AKPTSVT
-68 RWTFEQTTVNGV
+68 RWTFEQTTEKGV
-80 RAIMEKAGVSAPVV
+80 REVMEKAGLPAAVIG
-94 ERLLG
+94 RLLS
-99 PTQVVVSGN
+99 PTQVVASGN
-108 NVVVLPK
+108 SVVVLPK
-115 VDDLVAMSQPA
+115 VEDLLAISQEA
-126 RSALYLELAKSPANE
+126 RSALYAELAKSAANE

-154 DDWLAESDLGK
+154 EDWLAETEITK

-176 RRGAALVFSDIQALL
+176 RRGPALVFSDIQALL
-191 TLSKGPEETAAVF
+191 TLAKNSEEVAAVF
-204 RTITRVRSLLVEL
+204 RTVTRIRSLLVEL
-217 RLPLK
+217 KLPLR
-222 EGRSAFIDY
+222 EGRAEFIDY
-231 WSAGQLNAERTPF
+231 WSAGTLNAERAPF

-252 APQEVDV
+252 APQMVDI

-309 ASEHLLNDYVAVDP
+309 ASEHLLAEYVAIDP
-323 PYKFG
+323 PFKFG
-328 DVLCFLEDGEG
+328 DVLCFLDNGEG

-345 VADDIVLTKNG
+345 IADDIVLTKNG

-363 TFMSLKDVDDIYR
+363 TFMSLKDLQEIYR
-376 RSENTRIQG
+376 RSADTRIQG
-385 YRLKGR
+385 YRLKGH